1 MSAKIDKIN
10 REIEKQ
16 EKIIVDAQ
24 SKLKTLYREKED
36 TENLEM
42 VDYLRKHKIQPSELK
57 NIVEILHKENGDII
71 PVKQN

>member
-1 MSAKIDKIN
+1 MSAKVDKIN